1 MEKVDLRMVVALFSI
16 EEEAA
21 HIHLFII
28 PPALCPIGHS
38 RTPFIIALAFS
49 SVLR

>member
-16 EEEAA
+16 EEAA